1 MTTTEKI
8 KIWLLALL
16 MIAIV
21 VVTVMQPSHAQT
33 SHLRYHKKL
42 QNERS
47 FETWKRNQPKVR
59 INAVKEAKKQSK
71 AMNGKNNQTARL
83 IRKEERIRK
92 GIVK

>member
-8 KIWLLALL
+8 KIWILALL

-21 VVTVMQPSHAQT
+21 VVTVMQPSNAQT
-33 SHLRYHKKL
+33 AHLRYHKKL

-59 INAVKEAKKQSK
+59 INAVREAKKQSK